1 MISAEDFGNVCDR
14 STEALLSR
22 GSESL
27 QKDNSASVTLSL
39 CIGNAKRHFAG
50 KARSHARYRKTPLT
64 PALFPVRK
72 QGNN

>member
-39 CIGNAKRHFAG
+39 CIGNAAPFCREG
-50 KARSHARYRKTPLT
+50 KITCEIP
-64 PALFPVRK
+64 
-72 QGNN
+72 